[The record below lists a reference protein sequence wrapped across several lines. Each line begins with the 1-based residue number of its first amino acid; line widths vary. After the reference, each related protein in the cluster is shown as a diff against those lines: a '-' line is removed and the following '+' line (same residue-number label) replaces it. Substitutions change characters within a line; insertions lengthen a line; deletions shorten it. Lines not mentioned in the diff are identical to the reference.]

1 MTPKQIIKQIVL
13 RLFNGVDVDDL
24 SKEEKRLVNT
34 LEKEGVVQFVT
45 EYVPSWTSEDSA
57 GKDKA
62 MGFSEYE
69 FVYPNWEYFDE
80 GESPAVEEPEEA

>member
-1 MTPKQIIKQIVL
+1 MTPKQILKQIVQ
-13 RLFNGVDVDDL
+13 RLFNGVGIDDL

-34 LEKEGVVQFVT
+34 LEKEGVVKFVT

-57 GKDKA
+57 GED
-62 MGFSEYE
+62 YE